1 MMCICVKHVVSM
13 QLVEYESD
21 NRRKREIKIND
32 IPKKSLM
39 SRKDNKTISLKLE
52 SIRPS
57 VRGPDMSAQS
67 REDVAKKAEKCV

>member
-1 MMCICVKHVVSM
+1 
-13 QLVEYESD
+13 
-21 NRRKREIKIND
+21 
-32 IPKKSLM
+32 M